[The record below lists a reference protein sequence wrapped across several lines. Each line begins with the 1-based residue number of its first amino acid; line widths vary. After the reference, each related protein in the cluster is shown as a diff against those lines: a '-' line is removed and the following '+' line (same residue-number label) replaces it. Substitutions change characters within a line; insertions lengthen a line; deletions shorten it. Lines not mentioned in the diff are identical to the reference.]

1 MEDQG
6 PGGEGCGCPSF
17 QDPNSQQR
25 DVMSR
30 GEHEGW
36 VMSQNAH
43 VRIGRIVL
51 CLCTNQTFPER
62 REGRVGLQDFVHLG
76 QQVHR

>member
-30 GEHEGW
+30 GEHEGH
-36 VMSQNAH
+36 VPSQNAH
-43 VRIGRIVL
+43 VRVGRIVL
-51 CLCTNQTFPER
+51 HLHTDQKFPER
-62 REGRVGLQDFVHLG
+62 QEGHVGL
-76 QQVHR
+76 